1 MDGRLTLNWLIFLL
15 VIISFHSLGRV
26 SGTFHENQADRRKLA
41 AKEGFISIDCGIA
54 MGSYYTDG
62 ETEIHYTSDA
72 EFINTGINYN
82 VSMEYIHEYTNQH
95 LMNVRSFPEGV
106 RNCYTLRPRQG
117 KNHKYLIRARFMYG
131 NYDSKNQLPIFKL
144 YLGVDEWTTV
154 NITDASSIYRKEII
168 HIPITNDIDV
178 CLVNTHSRTPFI
190 SVLEL
195 RQLNDSI
202 YRPTEPGSLLLY
214 DRWDFGTQPE
224 VQNIIREKDDVYD
237 RIWKPF
243 TWSSWLSIN
252 SSFVSSSF
260 STSDY
265 KLPGIVMATAA
276 TPANESES
284 WGISLGIDND
294 PSQKL
299 YTYMHFAEV
308 EDLKGQIR
316 EFTISVNDDES
327 YAGPVAPGYLFSVT
341 VYSKYSMSGST
352 TKKLSF
358 SLKRTNRSMLPP
370 IINAM
375 EVYMIKEFSQSSTQ
389 QNDIDAIKRI
399 KSGYAVSRN
408 WQGDPCLPMEYQW
421 DGLTCSHNT
430 SPAIISLNLSSGNLS
445 GNILPSFLSLKSL
458 QNLDLSYNNLTGP
471 VPEFF
476 ADWPSLRT
484 LNLTGNNLTGSVPQ
498 AVTDKFKDGTLS
510 LGENPNLCPSVSCQ
524 GQKKKKK
531 KNKFFVPVL
540 TSILSA
546 IVILVLIAALAIIRK
561 LTKRRETKATTIETV
576 TERPKEGPLK
586 SGNCEFTY
594 SEVVGITNNFNRPIG
609 RGGFGEVYLGTLA
622 DDTQVAVK
630 VHSPSSNQGPKA
642 FRAEAKLLTRVH
654 HKNLVRLI
662 GYCDDST
669 NMVLI
674 YEYTSNGNLQ
684 QKLSAREA
692 ADVLNW
698 KQRLQI
704 AVDAAHGLEYL
715 HNGCKPPIVH
725 RDMKSSNI
733 LLTESLQ
740 AKISDFGMSRDIQSL
755 STDPVGTPGYFDPE
769 CQSTGNLNEKSDV
782 YSFGIVLLELITGR
796 RAIIPGGI
804 HIAGWVSPMIERGDI
819 RSVVDPRLQGDF
831 NTNSAWKTVEIAL
844 ACVASTGMQRPD
856 MSHVVVNLKECLETE
871 VASRRIQRVGGHSIG
886 SGNFLENAP
895 LVLSTEVVPHAR

>member
-1 MDGRLTLNWLIFLL
+1 MDGGLTLTWLIVLL
-15 VIISFHSLGRV
+15 VIISLHNSRWV
-26 SGTFHENQADRRKLA
+26 SGTFHENQSSRRKLT

-54 MGSYYTDG
+54 PGSYYTDS
-62 ETEIHYTSDA
+62 ETEIYYTSDA
-72 EFINTGINYN
+72 GFTDTGINYN
-82 VSMEYIHEYTNQH
+82 VSEEYVYQNNDQH
-95 LMNVRSFPEGV
+95 LKNVRSFPEGD
-106 RNCYTLRPRQG
+106 RNCYTLWPGQG
-117 KNHKYLIRARFMYG
+117 KNHKYLIRARFLYG

-154 NITDASSIYRKEII
+154 NIRNVTSTYRKEII
-168 HIPITNDIDV
+168 HIPITDYIDV
-178 CLVNTHSRTPFI
+178 CLVNIGSGTPFI

-195 RQLNDSI
+195 KRLNDSI
-202 YRPTEPGSLLLY
+202 YSPAEPGSLILY
-214 DRWDFGTQPE
+214 DRWDFGTQQE
-224 VQNIIREKDDVYD
+224 EWKLIREKDDVYD
-237 RIWKPF
+237 RIWKPN
-243 TWSSWLSIN
+243 TWWSWLSIN
-252 SSFVSSSF
+252 SSVVSSSF

-276 TPANESES
+276 KPANESES
-284 WGISLGIDND
+284 WGISLSIDDD

-299 YTYMHFAEV
+299 YM
-308 EDLKGQIR
+308 
-316 EFTISVNDDES
+316 
-327 YAGPVAPGYLFSVT
+327 
-341 VYSKYSMSGST
+341 
-352 TKKLSF
+352 
-358 SLKRTNRSMLPP
+358 
-370 IINAM
+370 
-375 EVYMIKEFSQSSTQ
+375 
-389 QNDIDAIKRI
+389 
-399 KSGYAVSRN
+399 
-408 WQGDPCLPMEYQW
+408 
-421 DGLTCSHNT
+421 
-430 SPAIISLNLSSGNLS
+430 
-445 GNILPSFLSLKSL
+445 
-458 QNLDLSYNNLTGP
+458 
-471 VPEFF
+471 
-476 ADWPSLRT
+476 
-484 LNLTGNNLTGSVPQ
+484 NLTGNNLTGSVPQ

-510 LGENPNLCPSVSCQ
+510 LGENPNLCPTVSCQ

-674 YEYTSNGNLQ
+674 YEYMSNGNLQ

-740 AKISDFGMSRDIQSL
+740 AKIADFGMSRDLQSL

-819 RSVVDPRLQGDF
+819 RSIVDPRLQGDF
-831 NTNSAWKTVEIAL
+831 NTNSAWKAVEIAL

-856 MSHVVVNLKECLETE
+856 MSHVVVDLKECLERE

-886 SGNFLENAP
+886 SGNFLENVP
-895 LVLSTEVVPHAR
+895 LVLSTEVAPHAR

>member
-26 SGTFHENQADRRKLA
+26 SGTFHENQADRRKLT
-41 AKEGFISIDCGIA
+41 AKKGFISIDCGIA
-54 MGSYYTDG
+54 PGSYYIDS
-62 ETEIHYTSDA
+62 ETEIYYTSDVG
-72 EFINTGINYN
+72 FTDTGINYN
-82 VSMEYIHEYTNQH
+82 VSQEYVYQDTNQH
-95 LMNVRSFPEGV
+95 LKNVRSFPEGDK
-106 RNCYTLRPRQG
+106 NCYTLWPGQG
-117 KNHKYLIRARFMYG
+117 KNHKYLIRARFLYG

-154 NITDASSIYRKEII
+154 NIRNATSIYRKEII
-168 HIPITNDIDV
+168 HIPITDYIDV
-178 CLVNTHSRTPFI
+178 CLVNAGWGTPFI

-202 YRPTEPGSLLLY
+202 YSPTEPGSLLLY
-214 DRWDFGTQPE
+214 NRWDFGTQQE
-224 VQNIIREKDDVYD
+224 EWKLIREKDDVYD
-237 RIWKPF
+237 RIWKPL
-243 TWSSWLSIN
+243 TRSSWLSIN
-252 SSFVSSSF
+252 SSLVSSSF

-284 WGISLGIDND
+284 WRISLDIDDD

-299 YTYMHFAEV
+299 YMYMHFAEV
-308 EDLKGQIR
+308 QDLKGQIR

-327 YAGPVAPGYLFSVT
+327 YAGPVTPGYLFSVT
-341 VYSKYSMSGST
+341 VYSKYSVSGST
-352 TKKLSF
+352 TNKLSF
-358 SLKRTNRSMLPP
+358 SLERTNRSTLPP

-375 EVYMIKEFSQSSTQ
+375 EVYMIKEFAQSSTQ
-389 QNDIDAIKRI
+389 QNDVDAIKTV

-408 WQGDPCLPMEYQW
+408 WQGDPCLPMEHQW

-430 SPAIISLNLSSGNLS
+430 SPAIIS
-445 GNILPSFLSLKSL
+445 
-458 QNLDLSYNNLTGP
+458 
-471 VPEFF
+471 
-476 ADWPSLRT
+476 

-510 LGENPNLCPSVSCQ
+510 FGENPNLCPSVSCQ

-674 YEYTSNGNLQ
+674 YEYMSNGNLQ

-740 AKISDFGMSRDIQSL
+740 AKIADFGMSRDLQSL

-819 RSVVDPRLQGDF
+819 RSIVDPRLQGDF
-831 NTNSAWKTVEIAL
+831 NTNSAWKAVEIAL

-856 MSHVVVNLKECLETE
+856 MSHVVVDLKECLETE

-886 SGNFLENAP
+886 SGNFLENVP
-895 LVLSTEVVPHAR
+895 LVLSTEVAPHAR

>member
-1 MDGRLTLNWLIFLL
+1 MDGRLTLTWLVFLL

-26 SGTFHENQADRRKLA
+26 SGTFHENQADRRKLT

-54 MGSYYTDG
+54 SSSYYTDS
-62 ETEIHYTSDA
+62 ETEIDYNSDA
-72 EFINTGINYN
+72 GFIDTGINYN
-82 VSMEYIHEYTNQH
+82 VSQEYVYQDTNQH
-95 LMNVRSFPEGV
+95 LKNVRSFPEGD
-106 RNCYTLRPRQG
+106 RNCYTLQPARG

-131 NYDSKNQLPIFKL
+131 NYDSKNQPPIFKL
-144 YLGVDEWTTV
+144 YLGVDEWDTI
-154 NITDASSIYRKEII
+154 NITKASDIIRKEII
-168 HIPITNDIDV
+168 HIPITDYIDV
-178 CLVNTHSRTPFI
+178 C
-190 SVLEL
+190 
-195 RQLNDSI
+195 RQLNDLI
-202 YRPTEPGSLLLY
+202 YSPTELGSLLLY
-214 DRWDFGTQPE
+214 NRWDFGTQQE
-224 VQNIIREKDDVYD
+224 KQSLIRDKDDVYD
-237 RIWKPF
+237 RIWRSF

-252 SSFVSSSF
+252 SSLVSSSF
-260 STSDY
+260 STSVY
-265 KLPGIVMATAA
+265 KVPGSVMATAV
-276 TPANESES
+276 TPANESEP
-284 WGISLGIDND
+284 WVLSLDIDDD

-299 YTYMHFAEV
+299 YIYMHFAEV

-316 EFTISVNDDES
+316 EFTVSVNDEPYS
-327 YAGPVAPGYLFSVT
+327 GPVSPRYLFSDT
-341 VYSKYSMSGST
+341 VSSKYSMSGST
-352 TKKLSF
+352 TKKLFF
-358 SLKRTNRSMLPP
+358 SLKRTNRSTLPP

-375 EVYMIKEFSQSSTQ
+375 EAYMIKEFPQSSTQ
-389 QNDIDAIKRI
+389 QNDVDAIKKI
-399 KSGYAVSRN
+399 KSDYAVSRN

-430 SPAIISLNLSSGNLS
+430 SPTIISLNLSSSNLS
-445 GNILPSFLSLKSL
+445 GNILASFLSLKSL
-458 QNLDLSYNNLTGP
+458 QTLDLSYNNLTGP

-476 ADWPSLRT
+476 ADWPSLKT

-510 LGENPNLCPSVSCQ
+510 LGENPNLCPTVSCQ

-586 SGNCEFTY
+586 PGNCEFTY

-674 YEYTSNGNLQ
+674 YEYMSSGNLQ

-740 AKISDFGMSRDIQSL
+740 AKIADFGMSRDLQSL

-796 RAIIPGGI
+796 RAIIPG
-804 HIAGWVSPMIERGDI
+804 RDI
-819 RSVVDPRLQGDF
+819 RSIVDPRLQGDF
-831 NTNSAWKTVEIAL
+831 NTNSAWKAVEIAL
-844 ACVASTGMQRPD
+844 ACVASTGVQRPD
-856 MSHVVVNLKECLETE
+856 MSHVVVDLKECLETE

-886 SGNFLENAP
+886 SGNFLENVP
-895 LVLSTEVVPHAR
+895 LVLSTEVAPHAR

>member
-1 MDGRLTLNWLIFLL
+1 MDGRLTLTWLVFLL

-26 SGTFHENQADRRKLA
+26 SGTFHENQADRRKLT
-41 AKEGFISIDCGIA
+41 AKKGFISIDCGIVP
-54 MGSYYTDG
+54 GSYYIDS
-62 ETEIHYTSDA
+62 ETEIYYTSDA
-72 EFINTGINYN
+72 GFTDTGINYN
-82 VSMEYIHEYTNQH
+82 VSKNMFMKIPINISRTLEASQKETGTVTPYGQDKAKII
-95 LMNVRSFPEGV
+95 MNI
-106 RNCYTLRPRQG
+106 RNAT
-117 KNHKYLIRARFMYG
+117 
-131 NYDSKNQLPIFKL
+131 
-144 YLGVDEWTTV
+144 
-154 NITDASSIYRKEII
+154 SIYRKEII
-168 HIPITNDIDV
+168 HIPITDYIDV
-178 CLVNTHSRTPFI
+178 CLVNAGWGTPFI

-202 YRPTEPGSLLLY
+202 YSPTEPGSLLLY
-214 DRWDFGTQPE
+214 
-224 VQNIIREKDDVYD
+224 NREKDDVYD
-237 RIWKPF
+237 RIWKPL
-243 TWSSWLSIN
+243 TRSSWLSIN
-252 SSFVSSSF
+252 SSLVSSSF

-284 WGISLGIDND
+284 WRISLGIDDD

-299 YTYMHFAEV
+299 YMYMHFAEV
-308 EDLKGQIR
+308 EDLKGQS
-316 EFTISVNDDES
+316 ENLPSPVNDDES
-327 YAGPVAPGYLFSVT
+327 YAGPVTPGYLFSVT
-341 VYSKYSMSGST
+341 VYSKYSVSGST
-352 TKKLSF
+352 TNKLSF
-358 SLKRTNRSMLPP
+358 SLERTNRSTLPP

-375 EVYMIKEFSQSSTQ
+375 ELLSRPEHDPALFNYCFVFLGQSLV
-389 QNDIDAIKRI
+389 DAIKTV

-408 WQGDPCLPMEYQW
+408 WQGDPCLPMEHQW

-430 SPAIISLNLSSGNLS
+430 SPAIISLLSIFKNS
-445 GNILPSFLSLKSL
+445 
-458 QNLDLSYNNLTGP
+458 
-471 VPEFF
+471 EF
-476 ADWPSLRT
+476 
-484 LNLTGNNLTGSVPQ
+484 NGNNLTGSVPQ

-510 LGENPNLCPSVSCQ
+510 FGENPNLCPSVSCQ

-561 LTKRRETKATTIETV
+561 LTKRRETKATTIETI

-669 NMVLI
+669 TWFSFMNTCPMETCNRSYQLLVDFNV
-674 YEYTSNGNLQ
+674 YAFAV
-684 QKLSAREA
+684 AREA

-740 AKISDFGMSRDIQSL
+740 AKIADFGMSRDLQSL

-819 RSVVDPRLQGDF
+819 RSIVDPRLQGDF
-831 NTNSAWKTVEIAL
+831 NTNSAWKAVEIAL

-856 MSHVVVNLKECLETE
+856 MSHVVVDLKECLETE
-871 VASRRIQRVGGHSIG
+871 VASRRIQRVGDHSIG
-886 SGNFLENAP
+886 SGNFLENVP
-895 LVLSTEVVPHAR
+895 LVLSTEVAPHAR

>member
-1 MDGRLTLNWLIFLL
+1 MDGGLTLTWLIVLL
-15 VIISFHSLGRV
+15 VIISLHNSRWV
-26 SGTFHENQADRRKLA
+26 SGTLHANQSSRRKL
-41 AKEGFISIDCGIA
+41 KMEEGFISIDCGIA
-54 MGSYYTDG
+54 LGSYYTDG

-72 EFINTGINYN
+72 EFIDTGINYN

-106 RNCYTLRPRQG
+106 RNCYTLHPRQG

-154 NITDASSIYRKEII
+154 NVTDASSIYRKEII
-168 HIPITNDIDV
+168 HIPITDDIDV
-178 CLVNTHSRTPFI
+178 CLVNTNSGTPFI

-224 VQNIIREKDDVYD
+224 VWNIIREKDDVYD
-237 RIWKPF
+237 RIWKPL
-243 TWSSWLSIN
+243 TWPSWLSIN
-252 SSFVSSSF
+252 SSLVSSSF

-284 WGISLGIDND
+284 WRISLGIDDD

-299 YTYMHFAEV
+299 Y
-308 EDLKGQIR
+308 I
-316 EFTISVNDDES
+316 
-327 YAGPVAPGYLFSVT
+327 
-341 VYSKYSMSGST
+341 KYSMSGST

-389 QNDIDAIKRI
+389 QNDADAIKRI
-399 KSGYAVSRN
+399 KSGYALSRN
-408 WQGDPCLPMEYQW
+408 WQGDPCLPTEYQW

-430 SPAIISLNLSSGNLS
+430 SPAIISLNLSSSNLF
-445 GNILPSFLSLKSL
+445 GIYFLHF
-458 QNLDLSYNNLTGP
+458 
-471 VPEFF
+471 E
-476 ADWPSLRT
+476 
-484 LNLTGNNLTGSVPQ
+484 NLTGNNLTGSVPQ
-498 AVTDKFKDGTLS
+498 AVIDKFKDGSLS
-510 LGENPNLCPSVSCQ
+510 LGENPNLCLPVSCQ
-524 GQKKKKK
+524 GQKKKK

-546 IVILVLIAALAIIRK
+546 IVILILIAALAIIRK
-561 LTKRRETKATTIETV
+561 LTKRRETKATTMETV

-586 SGNCEFTY
+586 SGTCEFTY
-594 SEVVGITNNFNRPIG
+594 SEVV
-609 RGGFGEVYLGTLA
+609 GGFGEVYLGTLA

-674 YEYTSNGNLQ
+674 YEYMSNGNLQ

-740 AKISDFGMSRDIQSL
+740 AKIADFGMSRDLQSL
-755 STDPVGTPGYFDPE
+755 LTDPVGTLGYFDPE

-796 RAIIPGGI
+796 P
-804 HIAGWVSPMIERGDI
+804 GWVSPMIERGDI
-819 RSVVDPRLQGDF
+819 RSIVDPRLQGDF
-831 NTNSAWKTVEIAL
+831 NTNSAWKAVEIAL

-856 MSHVVVNLKECLETE
+856 MSHVVVDLKGCLETE
-871 VASRRIQRVGGHSIG
+871 VACRRIQRVGGHSIG
-886 SGNFLENAP
+886 LGNFLENVP
-895 LVLSTEVVPHAR
+895 LVLSTEVAPHAR

>member
-1 MDGRLTLNWLIFLL
+1 MDGGLTLTWLIVLL
-15 VIISFHSLGRV
+15 VIISLHNSRWV
-26 SGTFHENQADRRKLA
+26 SGTLHANQSR
-41 AKEGFISIDCGIA
+41 FISIDCGIA
-54 MGSYYTDG
+54 LGSYYTDG

-72 EFINTGINYN
+72 EFIDTGINYN

-106 RNCYTLRPRQG
+106 RNCYTLHPRQG
-117 KNHKYLIRARFMYG
+117 KNHKYLIRARFICVS
-131 NYDSKNQLPIFKL
+131 SKHQF
-144 YLGVDEWTTV
+144 
-154 NITDASSIYRKEII
+154 
-168 HIPITNDIDV
+168 
-178 CLVNTHSRTPFI
+178 RTPFI

-195 RQLNDSI
+195 GDLMIRFIGQPNQV
-202 YRPTEPGSLLLY
+202 LLLY
-214 DRWDFGTQPE
+214 DRWDFGTQP
-224 VQNIIREKDDVYD
+224 REKDDVYD
-237 RIWKPF
+237 RIWKPL
-243 TWSSWLSIN
+243 TWPSWLSIN
-252 SSFVSSSF
+252 SSLVSSSF

-284 WGISLGIDND
+284 WRISLGIDND

-299 YTYMHFAEV
+299 YMYMHFAEV
-308 EDLKGQIR
+308 QDLKGQIR

-341 VYSKYSMSGST
+341 VYSKYSVSGST

-389 QNDIDAIKRI
+389 QNDADAIKRI
-399 KSGYAVSRN
+399 KSGYALSRN
-408 WQGDPCLPMEYQW
+408 WQGDPCLPTENQW

-445 GNILPSFLSLKSL
+445 GNILPSFSSLKSL

-476 ADWPSLRT
+476 ADLPSLKT

-498 AVTDKFKDGTLS
+498 AVIDKFKDGSLS
-510 LGENPNLCPSVSCQ
+510 LAENPNLCLSVSCQ

-531 KNKFFVPVL
+531 NKCFVPVL
-540 TSILSA
+540 TSIMSA

-561 LTKRRETKATTIETV
+561 LTKRRNQSEDLTFYCSIFIVISLATTMETV
-576 TERPKEGPLK
+576 TECPKEGPLK
-586 SGNCEFTY
+586 SGTCKFTY
-594 SEVVGITNNFNRPIG
+594 SEVVGITNNFYRPIG

-642 FRAEAKLLTRVH
+642 FQAEAKLLTRVH

-674 YEYTSNGNLQ
+674 YEYMSNGNLQ
-684 QKLSAREA
+684 QKLSGREA

-733 LLTESLQ
+733 LLTETLQ
-740 AKISDFGMSRDIQSL
+740 AKIADFGMSRDLQSL

-796 RAIIPGGI
+796 RAITLG
-804 HIAGWVSPMIERGDI
+804 HSYSWM
-819 RSVVDPRLQGDF
+819 
-831 NTNSAWKTVEIAL
+831 
-844 ACVASTGMQRPD
+844 GMQRPD
-856 MSHVVVNLKECLETE
+856 MSHVVVDLKECLETE

-886 SGNFLENAP
+886 SGNFLGYVP
-895 LVLSTEVVPHAR
+895 LVLSTEMAPHARSLWFHKISTPKS

>member
-1 MDGRLTLNWLIFLL
+1 MEQKGI
-15 VIISFHSLGRV
+15 
-26 SGTFHENQADRRKLA
+26 E
-41 AKEGFISIDCGIA
+41 EG
-54 MGSYYTDG
+54 
-62 ETEIHYTSDA
+62 
-72 EFINTGINYN
+72 
-82 VSMEYIHEYTNQH
+82 
-95 LMNVRSFPEGV
+95 
-106 RNCYTLRPRQG
+106 
-117 KNHKYLIRARFMYG
+117 
-131 NYDSKNQLPIFKL
+131 
-144 YLGVDEWTTV
+144 
-154 NITDASSIYRKEII
+154 
-168 HIPITNDIDV
+168 
-178 CLVNTHSRTPFI
+178 
-190 SVLEL
+190 
-195 RQLNDSI
+195 
-202 YRPTEPGSLLLY
+202 
-214 DRWDFGTQPE
+214 RWDFFLGRETFSLRGNQHTQEFFEGSGRGLEGLIGLPFRHIKRVFFRYNTIGIYLLCSSVLTNFPMAIIPIFQPHALLE
-224 VQNIIREKDDVYD
+224 WKLIREKDDVYD
-237 RIWKPF
+237 RIWKPL
-243 TWSSWLSIN
+243 TRSSWLSIN
-252 SSFVSSSF
+252 SSLVSSSF

-284 WGISLGIDND
+284 WRISLGIDDD

-299 YTYMHFAEV
+299 YMYMHFAEV

-327 YAGPVAPGYLFSVT
+327 YAGPLTPGYLFSVT
-341 VYSKYSMSGST
+341 VYSKYSVSGST
-352 TKKLSF
+352 TNKLSF
-358 SLKRTNRSMLPP
+358 SLERTNRSTLPP

-375 EVYMIKEFSQSSTQ
+375 EVYMIKEFAQSSTQ
-389 QNDIDAIKRI
+389 QNDVDAIKTV

-430 SPAIISLNLSSGNLS
+430 SPAIISLNLSSSNLS
-445 GNILPSFLSLKSL
+445 GNILTSFLSLKSL

-471 VPEFF
+471 VPDFF
-476 ADWPSLRT
+476 ADFPSLKT

-510 LGENPNLCPSVSCQ
+510 GRTMFYFMQVLEKIQIFVREKPKVFS
-524 GQKKKKK
+524 
-531 KNKFFVPVL
+531 FFHFHFFL
-540 TSILSA
+540 SEDSTFYYSIFV
-546 IVILVLIAALAIIRK
+546 VISL
-561 LTKRRETKATTIETV
+561 ATTIETV

-674 YEYTSNGNLQ
+674 YEYMSNGNLQ

-740 AKISDFGMSRDIQSL
+740 AKIADFGMSRDLQSL

-819 RSVVDPRLQGDF
+819 RSIVDPRLQGDF
-831 NTNSAWKTVEIAL
+831 NTNSAWKAVEIAL

-856 MSHVVVNLKECLETE
+856 MSHVVVDLKECLETE
-871 VASRRIQRVGGHSIG
+871 MASRRIQRVGGHSIG
-886 SGNFLENAP
+886 SGNFLENVP
-895 LVLSTEVVPHAR
+895 LVLSTEVAPHAR

>member
-1 MDGRLTLNWLIFLL
+1 MDGRLTLTWLIFLL
-15 VIISFHSLGRV
+15 VIISFHSLGLV
-26 SGTFHENQADRRKLA
+26 SGTFHENQSDRRKLT
-41 AKEGFISIDCGIA
+41 AKEGRYSFYQSCQYR
-54 MGSYYTDG
+54 S
-62 ETEIHYTSDA
+62 TS
-72 EFINTGINYN
+72 
-82 VSMEYIHEYTNQH
+82 HE
-95 LMNVRSFPEGV
+95 RSSFLKE
-106 RNCYTLRPRQG
+106 RNCYTLQLGQG
-117 KNHKYLIRARFMYG
+117 KNHKYLIRARFLYG

-144 YLGVDEWTTV
+144 YLGVDEWAMV
-154 NITDASSIYRKEII
+154 NITYASYAFMYEII
-168 HIPITNDIDV
+168 HIPISDYIDM
-178 CLVNTHSRTPFI
+178 
-190 SVLEL
+190 
-195 RQLNDSI
+195 
-202 YRPTEPGSLLLY
+202 SLLLY
-214 DRWDFGTQPE
+214 NRWDFGTQQE
-224 VQNIIREKDDVYD
+224 KWSLIRDKDDVYD
-237 RIWKPF
+237 RIWRPF
-243 TWSSWLSIN
+243 TWWSWLSIN
-252 SSFVSSSF
+252 SSLVSSSY
-260 STSDY
+260 STSV
-265 KLPGIVMATAA
+265 KTGF
-276 TPANESES
+276 
-284 WGISLGIDND
+284 SLNIDDD

-299 YTYMHFAEV
+299 YIYMHFAEV

-316 EFTISVNDDES
+316 EFTVSVNDEPYS
-327 YAGPVAPGYLFSVT
+327 EPVAPRYLFRT
-341 VYSKYSMSGST
+341 RNCPF
-352 TKKLSF
+352 LE
-358 SLKRTNRSMLPP
+358 RTNRSTLPP

-375 EVYMIKEFSQSSTQ
+375 EAYMIKEFHNHQLNKTMVGSVPFF
-389 QNDIDAIKRI
+389 DAIKRI
-399 KSGYAVSRN
+399 KSDYAVSRN

-430 SPAIISLNLSSGNLS
+430 SPTIIS
-445 GNILPSFLSLKSL
+445 
-458 QNLDLSYNNLTGP
+458 
-471 VPEFF
+471 
-476 ADWPSLRT
+476 

-510 LGENPNLCPSVSCQ
+510 FGENPNLCPSVSCQ

-546 IVILVLIAALAIIRK
+546 IVVLVLIAALAIIRK

-594 SEVVGITNNFNRPIG
+594 SEIVGITNNFNRPIG

-674 YEYTSNGNLQ
+674 YEYMSNGNLQ

-740 AKISDFGMSRDIQSL
+740 AKIADFGMSRDLQSL

-819 RSVVDPRLQGDF
+819 RSIVDPRLQGDF
-831 NTNSAWKTVEIAL
+831 NTNSAWKAVEIAL

-856 MSHVVVNLKECLETE
+856 MSHVVVDLKECLETE

-886 SGNFLENAP
+886 SDNFLENVP
-895 LVLSTEVVPHAR
+895 LVLSTEVAPHAR

>member
-1 MDGRLTLNWLIFLL
+1 MDGGLTLTWLIVLL
-15 VIISFHSLGRV
+15 VIISLHNSRWV
-26 SGTFHENQADRRKLA
+26 SGTFHENQSSRRKLT

-54 MGSYYTDG
+54 PGSYYTDS
-62 ETEIHYTSDA
+62 ETEIYYTSDA
-72 EFINTGINYN
+72 GFTDTGINYN
-82 VSMEYIHEYTNQH
+82 VSEEYVYQNNDQH
-95 LMNVRSFPEGV
+95 LKNVRSFPEGD
-106 RNCYTLRPRQG
+106 RNCYTLWPGQG
-117 KNHKYLIRARFMYG
+117 KNHKYLIRARFLYG

-154 NITDASSIYRKEII
+154 NIRNVTSTYRKEII
-168 HIPITNDIDV
+168 HIPITDYIDV
-178 CLVNTHSRTPFI
+178 CLVNIGSGTPFI

-195 RQLNDSI
+195 KRLNDSI
-202 YRPTEPGSLLLY
+202 YSPAEPGSLILY
-214 DRWDFGTQPE
+214 DRWDFGTQQE
-224 VQNIIREKDDVYD
+224 EWKLIREKDDVYD
-237 RIWKPF
+237 RIWKPN
-243 TWSSWLSIN
+243 TWWSWLSIN
-252 SSFVSSSF
+252 SSVVSSSF

-276 TPANESES
+276 KPANESES
-284 WGISLGIDND
+284 WGISLSIDDD

-299 YTYMHFAEV
+299 YMYMHFAEV
-308 EDLKGQIR
+308 EDHKGQIR
-316 EFTISVNDDES
+316 EFTVSVNDEPFS
-327 YAGPVAPGYLFSVT
+327 GPVAPRLLFSDT
-341 VYSKYSMSGST
+341 VSSKYSISGST

-358 SLKRTNRSMLPP
+358 SLERTNRSTLPP

-375 EVYMIKEFSQSSTQ
+375 EAYMIKEFPQSSTQ
-389 QNDIDAIKRI
+389 QNDVDAIKRI
-399 KSGYAVSRN
+399 KSDYAVGRN

-430 SPAIISLNLSSGNLS
+430 SPTVISLNLSSSNLS
-445 GNILPSFLSLKSL
+445 GNILTSFLSLKSL
-458 QNLDLSYNNLTGP
+458 Q
-471 VPEFF
+471 
-476 ADWPSLRT
+476 T

-510 LGENPNLCPSVSCQ
+510 LGENPNLCPTVSCQ

-674 YEYTSNGNLQ
+674 YEYMSNGNLQ

-740 AKISDFGMSRDIQSL
+740 AKIADFGMSRDLQSL

-819 RSVVDPRLQGDF
+819 RSIVDPRLQGDF
-831 NTNSAWKTVEIAL
+831 NTNSAWKAVEIAL

-856 MSHVVVNLKECLETE
+856 MSHVVVDLKECLERE

-886 SGNFLENAP
+886 SGNFLENVP
-895 LVLSTEVVPHAR
+895 LVLSTEVAPHAR

>member
-1 MDGRLTLNWLIFLL
+1 
-15 VIISFHSLGRV
+15 
-26 SGTFHENQADRRKLA
+26 
-41 AKEGFISIDCGIA
+41 
-54 MGSYYTDG
+54 
-62 ETEIHYTSDA
+62 
-72 EFINTGINYN
+72 
-82 VSMEYIHEYTNQH
+82 
-95 LMNVRSFPEGV
+95 
-106 RNCYTLRPRQG
+106 
-117 KNHKYLIRARFMYG
+117 MYG
-131 NYDSKNQLPIFKL
+131 NYDSKNQPPIFKL
-144 YLGVDEWTTV
+144 YLGVDEWDTV
-154 NITDASSIYRKEII
+154 NITKASDIIRMEII
-168 HIPITNDIDV
+168 HIPITDYIDV
-178 CLVNTHSRTPFI
+178 CLVNAGSGTPFI

-195 RQLNDSI
+195 RQLNDLI
-202 YRPTEPGSLLLY
+202 YSPTELGSLLLY
-214 DRWDFGTQPE
+214 NRWDFGTQQE
-224 VQNIIREKDDVYD
+224 KQSLIRDKDDVYD
-237 RIWKPF
+237 RIWRSF

-252 SSFVSSSF
+252 SSLVSSSF
-260 STSDY
+260 STSVY
-265 KLPGIVMATAA
+265 KVPGSVMATAV
-276 TPANESES
+276 TPANESEP
-284 WGISLGIDND
+284 WVFSLNIDND

-299 YTYMHFAEV
+299 YIYMHFAEV

-316 EFTISVNDDES
+316 EFTVSVNDEPYS
-327 YAGPVAPGYLFSVT
+327 GPVSPRYLFSDT
-341 VYSKYSMSGST
+341 VSSKYSMSGST
-352 TKKLSF
+352 TKKLFF
-358 SLKRTNRSMLPP
+358 SLKRTNRSTLPP

-375 EVYMIKEFSQSSTQ
+375 EAYMIKEFPQSSTQ
-389 QNDIDAIKRI
+389 QNDVDAIKKI
-399 KSGYAVSRN
+399 KSDYAVSRN

-430 SPAIISLNLSSGNLS
+430 SPTIISLNLSSSNLS
-445 GNILPSFLSLKSL
+445 GNILASFLSLKSL
-458 QNLDLSYNNLTGP
+458 QTLDLSYNNLTGP

-476 ADWPSLRT
+476 ADWPSLKT

-510 LGENPNLCPSVSCQ
+510 LGENPNLCPTVSCQ

-586 SGNCEFTY
+586 SGNFEFTY
-594 SEVVGITNNFNRPIG
+594 SEVVGITDNFNRPIG

-674 YEYTSNGNLQ
+674 YEYMSNGNLQ

-740 AKISDFGMSRDIQSL
+740 AKIADFGMSRDLQSL

-819 RSVVDPRLQGDF
+819 RSIVDPRLQGDF
-831 NTNSAWKTVEIAL
+831 NTNSAWKAVEIAL

-856 MSHVVVNLKECLETE
+856 MSHVVVDLKECLETE

-886 SGNFLENAP
+886 SGNFLENVP
-895 LVLSTEVVPHAR
+895 LVLSIEVAPHAR

>member
-1 MDGRLTLNWLIFLL
+1 MDGGLTLTWLIVLL
-15 VIISFHSLGRV
+15 VIISLHNSRWV
-26 SGTFHENQADRRKLA
+26 SGTLHANQSSR
-41 AKEGFISIDCGIA
+41 FISIYCGIA
-54 MGSYYTDG
+54 TGSYYTDG
-62 ETEIHYTSDA
+62 ETEIHYTSDT
-72 EFINTGINYN
+72 EFIDTGINYN
-82 VSMEYIHEYTNQH
+82 VSMEYIHEYTNRH
-95 LMNVRSFPEGV
+95 LMNIRSFLEGV
-106 RNCYTLRPRQG
+106 KNCYTLRPRQG
-117 KNHKYLIRARFMYG
+117 KNHKYLIRAWFMYG

-144 YLGVDEWTTV
+144 YLGVDEWTTANV
-154 NITDASSIYRKEII
+154 TNASFIYRKEII
-168 HIPITNDIDV
+168 HIPITDDIDV

-195 RQLNDSI
+195 KQLNDSI
-202 YRPTEPGSLLLY
+202 YRPTELGSLLLY
-214 DRWDFGTQPE
+214 DRWDFGPQPE
-224 VQNIIREKDDVYD
+224 
-237 RIWKPF
+237 PL
-243 TWSSWLSIN
+243 TWPSWLSIN
-252 SSFVSSSF
+252 SSLVSSSF

-284 WGISLGIDND
+284 WRISLGIDDD

-299 YTYMHFAEV
+299 YMYMHFAEV
-308 EDLKGQIR
+308 QDLKGQIR

-327 YAGPVAPGYLFSVT
+327 YAGPVAPGYLFQS
-341 VYSKYSMSGST
+341 
-352 TKKLSF
+352 
-358 SLKRTNRSMLPP
+358 RTNRSMLPP

-389 QNDIDAIKRI
+389 QNDADAIKRI
-399 KSGYAVSRN
+399 KSGYALSRN
-408 WQGDPCLPMEYQW
+408 WQGDPCLPTEYQW

-430 SPAIISLNLSSGNLS
+430 FLNLSSSNLS
-445 GNILPSFLSLKSL
+445 GIYFLHFESQIITKSVSIISHEHMNIFSIISWGLCSKYMQLKL
-458 QNLDLSYNNLTGP
+458 FRDLSYNNLTGP
-471 VPEFF
+471 DQNFCKLKF
-476 ADWPSLRT
+476 
-484 LNLTGNNLTGSVPQ
+484 NGNNLTSSVPQ
-498 AVTDKFKDGTLS
+498 AVIDKFKDGSLS
-510 LGENPNLCPSVSCQ
+510 LAENPNLCLPVSCQ
-524 GQKKKKK
+524 GQKKKK

-546 IVILVLIAALAIIRK
+546 IVILILIAALAIIRK
-561 LTKRRETKATTIETV
+561 LTKRRETKATTMETV

-586 SGNCEFTY
+586 SGTCEFTY
-594 SEVVGITNNFNRPIG
+594 SEVVGITNNFYRPIG

-642 FRAEAKLLTRVH
+642 FQAEAKLLTRVH

-674 YEYTSNGNLQ
+674 YEYMSNGNLQ
-684 QKLSAREA
+684 QKLSGREA

-733 LLTESLQ
+733 LLTETLQ
-740 AKISDFGMSRDIQSL
+740 AKIADFGMSRDLQSL

-796 RAIIPGGI
+796 RAITPGGI
-804 HIAGWVSPMIERGDI
+804 HIVGWVSPMIERGDI
-819 RSVVDPRLQGDF
+819 GSIVDPRLQGDF
-831 NTNSAWKTVEIAL
+831 NTNSAWKAVETAL
-844 ACVASTGMQRPD
+844 ACAASAGMQRPD
-856 MSHVVVNLKECLETE
+856 MSHVVVDLKECLETE

-886 SGNFLENAP
+886 SGNFLEYVP
-895 LVLSTEVVPHAR
+895 LVLSTEMAPHAR